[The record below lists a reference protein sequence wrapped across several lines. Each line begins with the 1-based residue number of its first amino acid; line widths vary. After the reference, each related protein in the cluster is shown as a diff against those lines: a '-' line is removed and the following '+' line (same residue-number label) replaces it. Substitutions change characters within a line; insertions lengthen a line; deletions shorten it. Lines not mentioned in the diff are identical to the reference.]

1 MSNNEKN
8 KKQCKYCSKLISVY
22 KYHDH
27 KLKCKNQLIVNP
39 NQHMLMNH
47 LDVIKNFLNKY
58 KQLYSDFLKNKTVA
72 LVGPAESIIGTGKGD
87 IIDKFDIVVRLNKSL
102 PLPKDMKNDI
112 GTKTSILYNSLN
124 VSDFPGQ
131 NKFSNRFLK
140 EHQIQFLSCPYP
152 VEIELFRNDI
162 LNYIK
167 RNNFGIPFKTMDL
180 NSYKS
185 LERSIQTRPF
195 TGTCAIVDLLSYDL
209 KLLYITGLDFYTTKY
224 YKKYRMISDQQQLNT
239 QNNIIHKSTPQLN
252 LLKHISLFDQRVY
265 IDNYLDQLLYKNY
278 YYVLNKLNKINFNIF
293 SFDNPQ
299 IKDFFKLDMCNIT
312 YTINNQYKIINHDKP
327 TLVITN
333 NKYLEKQDKTYL
345 LFVTNNIEN
354 IIKLNKDLVEKKYIG
369 NFYYKKNEKSSN
381 HISIYLNPYFINYL
395 KKILKNIQIYN
406 CNLHFLMFLSLI
418 LYSKDNHF
426 FNSYEIYNDWGLST
440 EEKKFFNFLIKK
452 KAFNDIMKSS
462 E

>member
-1 MSNNEKN
+1 MNKYEKN
-8 KKQCKYCSKLISVY
+8 KKKCKYCSKLISIY
-22 KYHDH
+22 KYNDH
-27 KLKCKNQLIVNP
+27 KLQCKNQLIVNP
-39 NQHMLMNH
+39 NQHMLINH
-47 LDVIKNFLNKY
+47 LDIIKNFLNKY

-124 VSDFPGQ
+124 TIDFPGQ

-140 EHQIQFLSCPYP
+140 EHEIQFISCPYP
-152 VEIELFRNDI
+152 IEIELFRNDI

-224 YKKYRMISDQQQLNT
+224 YKKYRIITDQQQLNT
-239 QNNIIHKSTPQLN
+239 QNNIIHKSYPQLN

-265 IDNYLDQLLYKNY
+265 IDNYLDQLLYKDY
-278 YYVLNKLNKINFNIF
+278 YYVLNKLNKINFNLF

-299 IKDFFKLDMCNIT
+299 LKEFFKLDMCNIT
-312 YTINNQYKIINHDKP
+312 YTINNNYKIFNQEKP
-327 TLVITN
+327 MLIITN
-333 NKYLEKQDKTYL
+333 NKNLPKYDKTYL
-345 LFVTNNIEN
+345 LLVTNDIEN
-354 IIKLNKDLVEKKYIG
+354 ITNMNKDLKEKKYIG
-369 NFYYKKNEKSSN
+369 NFYYKKNEKSN
-381 HISIYLNPYFINYL
+381 KHISIYLNTNFINYL
-395 KKILKNIQIYN
+395 KKILRNIQIYN

-418 LYSKDNHF
+418 LYSKQNHF
-426 FNSYEIYNDWGLST
+426 FNSHEIYNDWGLST
-440 EEKKFFNFLIKK
+440 EEKKFFNFLTKK
-452 KAFNDIMKSS
+452 NAFNDIMKSS